1 MIATN
6 PRWPRKRIKAE
17 LDARGAGVGARTTN
31 EAMLDGLLEL
41 KLWVGQY
48 ADHLELECAD
58 VLKKS

>member
-41 KLWVGQY
+41 KLWVGQ
-48 ADHLELECAD
+48 
-58 VLKKS
+58 